1 MAGKVFNKLMDFLC
15 FDDEVD
21 EMEESFE
28 EETEELEEPEI
39 PVNNTPSYNNRPSK
53 VVSLPTASVAKIV
66 IVKPFDFEE
75 AATICDYLKSRK
87 IVVIN
92 TTALETKV
100 GQRLLDFVGGASYIV
115 GGQIQEVE
123 KGVYLLIPSNVEVSN
138 SLKYELQNKGVFG
151 FMK

>member
-1 MAGKVFNKLMDFLC
+1 MAGKVFNKLMDFLS
-15 FDDEVD
+15 FDEEIDDMDENYDV
-21 EMEESFE
+21 ENEEIE
-28 EETEELEEPEI
+28 EVETPTY
-39 PVNNTPSYNNRPSK
+39 NSPSNNRGSK
-53 VVSLPTASVAKIV
+53 VVTLPTASVAKIV

-75 AATICDYLKSRK
+75 AATICDHLKSRK

-92 TTALETKV
+92 TTALENKI
-100 GQRLLDFVGGASYIV
+100 GQRLLDFIGGASYIV

-123 KGVYLLIPSNVEVSN
+123 KGVYLLIPSNVEVNS